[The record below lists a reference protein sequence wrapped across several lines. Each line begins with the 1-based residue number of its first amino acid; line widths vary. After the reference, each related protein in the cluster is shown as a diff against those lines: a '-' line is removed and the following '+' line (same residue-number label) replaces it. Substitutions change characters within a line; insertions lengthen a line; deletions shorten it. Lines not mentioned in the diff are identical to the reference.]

1 MAAIMGVIGAGE
13 RTVAIVLCLCS
24 MVTAGC
30 ADSTTE
36 DSYGDPAQV
45 VFSEYATRTLD
56 LRDRSPSASIGPE
69 SATGS
74 PDLFRIGAAVIL
86 PNNRIAVANGG
97 TQQLLFFDTGGRYID
112 AAGRRGQ
119 GPDEFMALV
128 GLWVIGDSLLTFDL
142 GNNRFTMR
150 DLGGELARTFRPE
163 RQAAMFVPVSMMDS
177 TVIAVNSAGLSGNYA
192 DGMSI
197 DTVTVS
203 QHDLSGRLVREF
215 GRFPYRSR
223 MAFSGGEMRAVL
235 ASPFSAPGSFVA
247 YDNGLCH
254 TFGPVA
260 EISCLD
266 AESGMPRLTIRP
278 NAGLRRVTE
287 AHKDAYWENA
297 LATTNVARRRMLTR
311 FREEIPFP
319 DDLPAYSSLL
329 VDSSDQIWAGVFHAP
344 GDEHAEWHVFREG
357 RWEISVLLPPR
368 FQVMDVRGDR
378 LIGVDEDEL
387 GVESLAVYDLE
398 AVP

>member
-1 MAAIMGVIGAGE
+1 M
-13 RTVAIVLCLCS
+13 
-24 MVTAGC
+24 
-30 ADSTTE
+30 
-36 DSYGDPAQV
+36 
-45 VFSEYATRTLD
+45 
-56 LRDRSPSASIGPE
+56 
-69 SATGS
+69 GS
-74 PDLFRIGAAVIL
+74 PDLFRISAAVIL

-97 TQQLLFFDTGGRYID
+97 TQQILFFHTGGRYID

-119 GPDEFMALV
+119 GPDEFMALA
-128 GLWVIGDSLLTFDL
+128 GLWITRDSLLTFDL

-177 TVIAVNSAGLSGNYA
+177 TVIAVNGAGLSGDYA

-197 DTVTVS
+197 DTVTAS

-215 GRFPYRSR
+215 GRFPYRGR
-223 MAFSGGEMRAVL
+223 MAFSGGEMRATL

-254 TFGPVA
+254 AFGPVA

-266 AESGMPRLTIRP
+266 AESGMAWLTIRP

-287 AHKDAYWENA
+287 AHRDAYWENA
-297 LATTNVARRRMLTR
+297 LATTNVARRRLLTQ

-319 DDLPAYSSLL
+319 DHLPAYSSLL

-344 GDEHAEWHVFREG
+344 GDEYAEWHVFREG

-368 FQVMDVRGDR
+368 FQIMDVRGDR

-387 GVESLAVYDLE
+387 GVEGLVVYDLE
-398 AVP
+398 AVL